1 MPDKDVGMC
10 IGRAG
15 CVIRELQQRTKT
27 RIQIPPSVPGQEYRI
42 ITVTGPPDGCAKI
55 QEILNRIVMEQSSAF
70 VMSGECFQPTVYP
83 YGQQAAAYG
92 QYYQQAY
99 GSTGSTAGQADYS
112 AQWAAYYA
120 SMNQTAISAAGVTQ
134 PATTATVATTANS
147 VTGSASQ
154 GQSISPDAYYDAFFQ
169 YAYHYG
175 EDKARQYYGAWSPPV
190 GTPNPYGT
198 NPALAQEAGSS
209 TA

>member
-1 MPDKDVGMC
+1 MC

-27 RIQIPPSVPGQEYRI
+27 RIQIPHAIPGNEYRI
-42 ITVTGPPDGCAKI
+42 ITITGPPDGCQKI
-55 QEILNRIVMEQSSAF
+55 QEILNRIVMEQSSQF
-70 VMSGECFQPTVYP
+70 VMTGECFQTAVYP

-99 GSTGSTAGQADYS
+99 GTTSAATGQADYS

-120 SMNQTAISAAGVTQ
+120 SMNQSAGATGSSQPAATGSASTSAAAAV
-134 PATTATVATTANS
+134 ATNTATGA
-147 VTGSASQ
+147 ASQ
-154 GQSISPDAYYDAFFQ
+154 GQSQEIAPDAYYDAFFQ

-198 NPALAQEAGSS
+198 NPALSQEAGSS

>member
-1 MPDKDVGMC
+1 MC

-42 ITVTGPPDGCAKI
+42 ITITGPPDGCQKI
-55 QEILNRIVMEQSSAF
+55 QEILNRIVMEQSSQF
-70 VMSGECFQPTVYP
+70 VMTGECFQAAVYP

-99 GSTGSTAGQADYS
+99 GLTGATTGQADYS

-120 SMNQTAISAAGVTQ
+120 SMNQSASATGTLQPAATGTASTSAAAGIS
-134 PATTATVATTANS
+134 TAN
-147 VTGSASQ
+147 TSQ
-154 GQSISPDAYYDAFFQ
+154 GQSQQISPDAYYDAFFQ

-198 NPALAQEAGSS
+198 NPALSTKEPGS
-209 TA
+209 AIA